1 MQGELLGS
9 LQLPLVLHSAVWEQR
24 AHPHPVLH
32 CIMESGMHNKSRA
45 VALFEASGLDLHTLC
60 SERGK
65 KQTCRTLCSSHSPV
79 LQVQAP
85 RTAKSL
91 KARQLPTP
99 MLFLCLHIRALDCAT
114 EASSLFSADSTQC
127 HLTYLSLRQSDIQEP
142 WGETAKQFCHPQRGQ
157 GSLHIGWGCQQ
168 GQQCRG

>member
-1 MQGELLGS
+1 MQFGNNVPTLTPSCTALWNPGCTIKAE
-9 LQLPLVLHSAVWEQR
+9 QLPFLRPQDWIYTHCAQR
-24 AHPHPVLH
+24 
-32 CIMESGMHNKSRA
+32 E
-45 VALFEASGLDLHTLC
+45 E
-60 SERGK
+60 K

-142 WGETAKQFCHPQRGQ
+142 RGETAKQFCHPQRGQ

>member
-1 MQGELLGS
+1 MCFQITAYPASHKRQPAVQGELLGS

-91 KARQLPTP
+91 KPGSSRHRCYFFVSTSELWIVPLKPAAF
-99 MLFLCLHIRALDCAT
+99 FLLIAHNVTSPI
-114 EASSLFSADSTQC
+114 S
-127 HLTYLSLRQSDIQEP
+127 H
-142 WGETAKQFCHPQRGQ
+142 
-157 GSLHIGWGCQQ
+157 
-168 GQQCRG
+168 